1 MRNEHFQ
8 FIDEAM
14 EDNRQLT
21 SRQLHG
27 LVVEKYM
34 YPDLNVSISTIKRA
48 RWALGWN
55 SKKTRYCALI
65 REINKEK
72 RMTWCLDR
80 IAEGDLELSDVI
92 WTDEC
97 SI

>member
-1 MRNEHFQ
+1 MNTSE

-14 EDNRQLT
+14 EADRELT

-27 LVVEKYM
+27 PVVEK

-48 RWALGWN
+48 RQALGWN

-65 REINKEK
+65 SEIKK
-72 RMTWCLDR
+72 K
-80 IAEGDLELSDVI
+80 G
-92 WTDEC
+92 
-97 SI
+97 